1 MTLRAMSMPMTAN
14 ETPTVRPG
22 PEDEDYR
29 FGAPPKDLPK
39 LEPAPAGRVKQRGEV
54 RVETIDL
61 ADKHAR
67 KRFLDV
73 ADAVQGGDPNFISPL
88 RMERMKFLDTAH
100 NAGLSSLEI
109 KPMIAVRGGRDVGR
123 ITAHIDRAYD
133 HYHGVKVGWFG
144 FFESIDD
151 KQVAHA
157 LFDEAVSW
165 VKARGAHEI
174 IGPNNFTTNHQCGLL
189 VENFS
194 RPPFVEMT
202 YNPAYYEALITSYG
216 FGKAKDLLTWW
227 IEVTK
232 GLDDPKIKRYYDISE
247 KVKKRYGLTIRGARM
262 SEFEAEVARVF
273 QLYNDCWQKNWGFV
287 PVTEPEFKT
296 IAADL
301 KQIIVDSLVLF
312 VEDKNGTPVAFSVT
326 LPNVNEVMPKNG
338 RLFPFGW
345 WKLLSGL
352 KKVKQARLFVL
363 GVLPS
368 HRQRGVEAMLCIET
382 ALRAKQLG
390 MTGGEIGWTLEDNVL
405 INRAVETF
413 GGHLDRRYR
422 LFGIDLT

>member
-1 MTLRAMSMPMTAN
+1 MNMPAAQGN
-14 ETPTVRPG
+14 TP
-22 PEDEDYR
+22 DSKAKDADDYR
-29 FGAPPKDLPK
+29 FGAPPEGLPK
-39 LEPAPAGRVKQRGEV
+39 SEPPPPGRARDNAGV

-61 ADKHAR
+61 AKKHDR

-73 ADAVQGGDPNFISPL
+73 ADSIQGGDPNFISPL

-100 NAGLSSLEI
+100 NAALAALEL
-109 KPMIAVRGGRDVGR
+109 KAMIAVRDGRDVGR
-123 ITAHIDRAYD
+123 ITGHIDRAYD
-133 HYHGVKVGWFG
+133 AYHGVRVGWFG
-144 FFESIDD
+144 FFESVDD
-151 KQVAHA
+151 VAVAHA
-157 LFDEAVSW
+157 LLDEAVKW
-165 VKARGAHEI
+165 VKQKGAREI

-189 VENFS
+189 VENFD

-202 YNPAYYEALITSYG
+202 YNPRYYEALISSYG
-216 FGKAKDLLTWW
+216 FGKAKDLLAWF
-227 IEVTK
+227 IDVTK
-232 GLDDPKIKRYYDISE
+232 GTDDPKMKRYHDVSE

-262 SEFEAEVARVF
+262 QSFEAEVAKVF
-273 QLYNDCWQKNWGFV
+273 SLYNDSWQKNWGFV

-301 KQIIVDSLVLF
+301 KQIIIDSLVLI
-312 VEDKNGTPVAFSVT
+312 VEDKNGQPVAFSVT

-345 WKLLSGL
+345 WKLLTGL
-352 KKVKQARLFVL
+352 KKVKQARLMAL
-363 GVLPS
+363 GVVPG
-368 HRQRGVEAMLCIET
+368 HRQHGIEAMLCIET
-382 ALRAKQLG
+382 ALRAKAIG

-422 LFGIDLT
+422 LLGLDLT